1 MIIRKIQKE
10 DNRQI
15 ARIIREVMTEFG
27 ASGEGFSIHD
37 AEVDNMHEAYN
48 APGAAYFVVE
58 NDGKVVG
65 GAGIASLEGGPEE
78 MCELKKMYFL
88 PEARGKGMG
97 KKLVKEC
104 LAAATSF
111 GYKTVYIET
120 VSRMEAA
127 NKLYASSGFEKIAY
141 PLGATGHHGCESFYI
156 LNVSLDK
163 KES

>member
-1 MIIRKIQKE
+1 MIIRKIHKE
-10 DNRQI
+10 DNRQV

-37 AEVDNMHEAYN
+37 AEVDNIYEAYN
-48 APGAAYFVVE
+48 APRAAYFVVE

-65 GAGIASLEGGPEE
+65 GAGIASLEGGPEDV
-78 MCELKKMYFL
+78 CELKKMYFL

-97 KKLVKEC
+97 KGLIKEC
-104 LAAATSF
+104 LAAATCF
-111 GYKTVYIET
+111 GYRTVYIET

-127 NKLYASSGFEKIAY
+127 NKLYASFGFEKIAH

-156 LNVSLDK
+156 LDLSMDK
-163 KES
+163 ENC